1 MARSYDNFVVK
12 VDEELIQPRRLEI
25 YENFRLLWIKVIL
38 RAAYDWVLY
47 RDSKNQAYKRIA
59 DSADIWLFG
68 DYMEKIRREVDGVVR
83 IVLERPANS
92 LHCLCEELDL
102 DIETVRRFAKRLTK
116 KDIRKLEFFTRNR
129 KNVKKETRHIDDVF
143 LLY

>member
-1 MARSYDNFVVK
+1 MARDYDNFVVK

-59 DSADIWLFG
+59 DNAEIWLFG
-68 DYMEKIRREVDGVVR
+68 NYLEKIRRKIDGR
-83 IVLERPANS
+83 IVITLERPSNS
-92 LHCLCEELDL
+92 LDCLCEELDL
-102 DIETVRRFAKRLTK
+102 DIGTVRKFAKRLTK
-116 KDIRKLEFFTRNR
+116 KDIRKLEFFTRN
-129 KNVKKETRHIDDVF
+129 KKTKYEEK
-143 LLY
+143 LLL